1 MKKGFIFFLTFLFF
15 NAAIFAEQIQ
25 SQQNEETVQT
35 ISWEIVENANKY
47 QVEIEKFNSSIDSEN
62 QWEAFYTET
71 TSLSQVEVTFIPGR
85 YRIKVKPVNILG
97 RVVDQ
102 GQWLK
107 FRILTEAEWAEWEKQ
122 HSKGENQPV
131 FEDETEDDTDDAIED
146 VNQDKEKSKKQN
158 IFFKAIRLGFDIP
171 VYQPLDFTM
180 NMKLSADVIGTKWF
194 FWNTGFVLSPKLK
207 GTILNNSFEVKGGM
221 ETSVNFR
228 IPFKY
233 ASPYAGIAAGYY
245 LFNENGICAGEKDMY
260 VALAVGT
267 EFLKYGDVKVYFG
280 MDDILNSQKMFLS
293 VGAGGIIPLK

>member
-35 ISWEIVENANKY
+35 ISWEIVKNANKY

-131 FEDETEDDTDDAIED
+131 FEDETEDD
-146 VNQDKEKSKKQN
+146 NQNKEKSKKQN
-158 IFFKAIRLGFDIP
+158 IFFKAIRLGFDVP

-194 FWNTGFVLSPKLK
+194 SWNTGFVLSPKLK
-207 GTILNNSFEVKGGM
+207 GTILNISFEVKGGM

-228 IPFKY
+228 IPFKN
-233 ASPYAGIAAGYY
+233 ASPYAGIVAGYY
-245 LFNENGICAGEKDMY
+245 LFNENGICVGEKDMY

>member
-47 QVEIEKFNSSIDSEN
+47 QVEIEKFNSSIVSEN

-131 FEDETEDDTDDAIED
+131 FEDETEDD
-146 VNQDKEKSKKQN
+146 NQNKEKSKKQN
-158 IFFKAIRLGFDIP
+158 IFFKAIRLGVDVP

-194 FWNTGFVLSPKLK
+194 SWNTGFVLSPKLK

-233 ASPYAGIAAGYY
+233 ASPYAGIVAGYY
-245 LFNENGICAGEKDMY
+245 LFNENGICTGEKDMY

-280 MDDILNSQKMFLS
+280 MDDILNSQKLFLS
-293 VGAGGIIPLK
+293 VGVGGIIPLK

>member
-35 ISWEIVENANKY
+35 ISWEIVKNANKY

-131 FEDETEDDTDDAIED
+131 FEDEIEDD
-146 VNQDKEKSKKQN
+146 NQDKEKSKKQN

-180 NMKLSADVIGTKWF
+180 NIKLSADVIGTKWF

-207 GTILNNSFEVKGGM
+207 GTILTNSFEVKGGM

-228 IPFKY
+228 IPFKN

>member
-131 FEDETEDDTDDAIED
+131 FEDETEDD
-146 VNQDKEKSKKQN
+146 NQNKEKSKKQN
-158 IFFKAIRLGFDIP
+158 IFFKAIRLGFDVP

-194 FWNTGFVLSPKLK
+194 SWNTGFVLSPKLK
-207 GTILNNSFEVKGGM
+207 GTILNNSFEAKGGM

-228 IPFKY
+228 IPFKN
-233 ASPYAGIAAGYY
+233 ASPYAGIVAGYY

>member
-131 FEDETEDDTDDAIED
+131 FEDETEDD
-146 VNQDKEKSKKQN
+146 NQNKEKSKKQN
-158 IFFKAIRLGFDIP
+158 IFFKAIRLGFDVP

-194 FWNTGFVLSPKLK
+194 SWNTGFVLSPKLK

-228 IPFKY
+228 IPFKN
-233 ASPYAGIAAGYY
+233 ASPYAGIVTGYY

>member
-131 FEDETEDDTDDAIED
+131 FEDETEDD
-146 VNQDKEKSKKQN
+146 NQNKEKSKKQN

-207 GTILNNSFEVKGGM
+207 GTILTNSFEVKGGM

-228 IPFKY
+228 IPFKN

>member
-1 MKKGFIFFLTFLFF
+1 MKKGFIFLLTFLFF

-131 FEDETEDDTDDAIED
+131 FEDETEDD
-146 VNQDKEKSKKQN
+146 NQDKEKSKKQN

-207 GTILNNSFEVKGGM
+207 GTILNISFEVKGGM

-228 IPFKY
+228 IPFKN

>member
-131 FEDETEDDTDDAIED
+131 FEDETEDD
-146 VNQDKEKSKKQN
+146 NQNKEKSKKQN
-158 IFFKAIRLGFDIP
+158 IFFKAIRLGVDVP

-194 FWNTGFVLSPKLK
+194 SWNTGFVLSPKLK
-207 GTILNNSFEVKGGM
+207 GTILNNSFEAKGGM

-228 IPFKY
+228 IPFKN
-233 ASPYAGIAAGYY
+233 ASPYAGIVAGYY

>member
-85 YRIKVKPVNILG
+85 YRIKVMPVNILG

-131 FEDETEDDTDDAIED
+131 FEDETEDD
-146 VNQDKEKSKKQN
+146 NQNKEKSKKQN
-158 IFFKAIRLGFDIP
+158 IFFKAIRLGFDVP
-171 VYQPLDFTM
+171 VYQPLNFTM
-180 NMKLSADVIGTKWF
+180 NIKLSADVIGTKWF
-194 FWNTGFVLSPKLK
+194 SWNTGFVLSPKLK
-207 GTILNNSFEVKGGM
+207 GTILNNSFEAKGGM

-228 IPFKY
+228 IPFKN
-233 ASPYAGIAAGYY
+233 ASPYAGIVAGYY

>member
-1 MKKGFIFFLTFLFF
+1 MKKGFIFFLTFIFF

-131 FEDETEDDTDDAIED
+131 FEDETEDD
-146 VNQDKEKSKKQN
+146 NQNKEKSKKQN

-180 NMKLSADVIGTKWF
+180 NIKLSADVIGTKWF
-194 FWNTGFVLSPKLK
+194 SWNTGFVLSPKLK

-228 IPFKY
+228 IPFKN
-233 ASPYAGIAAGYY
+233 ASPYAGIVTGYY

>member
-1 MKKGFIFFLTFLFF
+1 MKKGFIFLLTFLFF

-85 YRIKVKPVNILG
+85 YRIKVMPVNILG

-131 FEDETEDDTDDAIED
+131 FEDETEDD
-146 VNQDKEKSKKQN
+146 NQDKEKSKKQN

-180 NMKLSADVIGTKWF
+180 NIKLSADVIGTKWF

-207 GTILNNSFEVKGGM
+207 GTILTNSFEVKGGM

-228 IPFKY
+228 IPFKN

>member
-1 MKKGFIFFLTFLFF
+1 MKKGFIFLLTFLFF

-85 YRIKVKPVNILG
+85 YRIKVMPVNILG

-131 FEDETEDDTDDAIED
+131 FEDEIEDD
-146 VNQDKEKSKKQN
+146 NQDKEKSKKQN

-180 NMKLSADVIGTKWF
+180 NIKLSADVIGTKWF
-194 FWNTGFVLSPKLK
+194 SWNTGFVLSPKLK

-228 IPFKY
+228 IPFKN

>member
-1 MKKGFIFFLTFLFF
+1 MKKGFIFFLTFLFL

-85 YRIKVKPVNILG
+85 YRIKVMPVNILG

-131 FEDETEDDTDDAIED
+131 FEDETEDD
-146 VNQDKEKSKKQN
+146 NQDKEKSKKQN

-180 NMKLSADVIGTKWF
+180 NIKLSADVIGTKWF

-207 GTILNNSFEVKGGM
+207 GTILTNSFEVKGGM

-228 IPFKY
+228 IPFKN

>member
-1 MKKGFIFFLTFLFF
+1 MKKGFIFLLTFLFF

-131 FEDETEDDTDDAIED
+131 FEDETEDD
-146 VNQDKEKSKKQN
+146 NQNKEKSKKQN
-158 IFFKAIRLGFDIP
+158 IFFKAIRLGFDVP

-194 FWNTGFVLSPKLK
+194 SWNTGFVLSPKLK
-207 GTILNNSFEVKGGM
+207 GTILNNSFEAKGGM

-228 IPFKY
+228 IPFKN
-233 ASPYAGIAAGYY
+233 ASPYAGIVAGYY

>member
-1 MKKGFIFFLTFLFF
+1 MKKGFIFFLTFLLF
-15 NAAIFAEQIQ
+15 NAAIFSEQIQ

-85 YRIKVKPVNILG
+85 YRIKVMPVNILG

-131 FEDETEDDTDDAIED
+131 FEDETEDD
-146 VNQDKEKSKKQN
+146 NQNKEKSKKQN
-158 IFFKAIRLGFDIP
+158 IFFKAIRLGFDVP

-194 FWNTGFVLSPKLK
+194 SWNTGFVLSPKLK
-207 GTILNNSFEVKGGM
+207 GTILNNSFEAKGGM

-228 IPFKY
+228 IPFKN

>member
-1 MKKGFIFFLTFLFF
+1 MKKGFIFFLTFLLF

-85 YRIKVKPVNILG
+85 YRIKVMPVNILG

-122 HSKGENQPV
+122 HSIGENQPV
-131 FEDETEDDTDDAIED
+131 FEDETED

-180 NMKLSADVIGTKWF
+180 NIKLSADVIGTKWF

-207 GTILNNSFEVKGGM
+207 GTILTNSFEVKGGM

-228 IPFKY
+228 IPFKN

-293 VGAGGIIPLK
+293 VGVGGIIPLK

>member
-1 MKKGFIFFLTFLFF
+1 MKKGFIFLLTFLFF

-85 YRIKVKPVNILG
+85 YRIKVMPVNILG

-131 FEDETEDDTDDAIED
+131 FEDETEDD
-146 VNQDKEKSKKQN
+146 NQDKEKSKKQN

-194 FWNTGFVLSPKLK
+194 SWNTGFVLSPKLK
-207 GTILNNSFEVKGGM
+207 GTILNISFEVKGGM

-233 ASPYAGIAAGYY
+233 ASPYAGIVAGYY

>member
-1 MKKGFIFFLTFLFF
+1 M
-15 NAAIFAEQIQ
+15 
-25 SQQNEETVQT
+25 
-35 ISWEIVENANKY
+35 
-47 QVEIEKFNSSIDSEN
+47 
-62 QWEAFYTET
+62 
-71 TSLSQVEVTFIPGR
+71 
-85 YRIKVKPVNILG
+85 NILG

-158 IFFKAIRLGFDIP
+158 IFFKAIRLGFDVP

-180 NMKLSADVIGTKWF
+180 NIKLSADVIGTKWF

-233 ASPYAGIAAGYY
+233 ASPYAGIVAGYY

>member
-131 FEDETEDDTDDAIED
+131 FEDETEDD
-146 VNQDKEKSKKQN
+146 NQNKEKSKKQN
-158 IFFKAIRLGFDIP
+158 IFFKAIRLGFDVP

-194 FWNTGFVLSPKLK
+194 SWNTGFVLSPKLK
-207 GTILNNSFEVKGGM
+207 GTILNNSFEAKGGM

-228 IPFKY
+228 IPFKN
-233 ASPYAGIAAGYY
+233 ASPYAGIVAGYY
-245 LFNENGICAGEKDMY
+245 LFNENGICVGEKDMY

>member
-1 MKKGFIFFLTFLFF
+1 MKKGFIFFLTFLLF
-15 NAAIFAEQIQ
+15 NAAIFSEQIQ

-85 YRIKVKPVNILG
+85 YRIKVMPVNILG

-131 FEDETEDDTDDAIED
+131 FEDETEDD
-146 VNQDKEKSKKQN
+146 NQDKEKSKKQN
-158 IFFKAIRLGFDIP
+158 IFFKAIRLGFDVP

-207 GTILNNSFEVKGGM
+207 GTILTNSFEVKGGM
-221 ETSVNFR
+221 ETSINFR
-228 IPFKY
+228 IPFKN

>member
-1 MKKGFIFFLTFLFF
+1 MKKGFIFLLTFLFF

-71 TSLSQVEVTFIPGR
+71 TYLSQVEVTFIPGR
-85 YRIKVKPVNILG
+85 YRIKVLPVNILG

-107 FRILTEAEWAEWEKQ
+107 FKILTEAEWAEWEKQ

-131 FEDETEDDTDDAIED
+131 FEDETED
-146 VNQDKEKSKKQN
+146 VNQNKEKSKKQN
-158 IFFKAIRLGFDIP
+158 IFFKAIRLGFDVP

-180 NMKLSADVIGTKWF
+180 NIKLSADVIGTKWF

-233 ASPYAGIAAGYY
+233 VSPYAGISAGYY
-245 LFNENGICAGEKDMY
+245 LFNENGICAGEKEMY
-260 VALAVGT
+260 VALAVGI
-267 EFLKYGDVKVYFG
+267 EFLKYGDLKVYFG

-293 VGAGGIIPLK
+293 VGVGGIIPLK

>member
-1 MKKGFIFFLTFLFF
+1 MKKGFIFFLTFLFL

-25 SQQNEETVQT
+25 SQQNGETVQT

-131 FEDETEDDTDDAIED
+131 FEDETEDD
-146 VNQDKEKSKKQN
+146 NQNKEKSKKQN
-158 IFFKAIRLGFDIP
+158 IFFKAIRLGFDVP

-194 FWNTGFVLSPKLK
+194 SWNTGFVLSPKLK
-207 GTILNNSFEVKGGM
+207 GTILNISFEVKGGM

-228 IPFKY
+228 IPFKN

>member
-1 MKKGFIFFLTFLFF
+1 MKKGFIFLLTFLFF

-85 YRIKVKPVNILG
+85 YRIKVMPVNILG

-131 FEDETEDDTDDAIED
+131 FEDETEDD
-146 VNQDKEKSKKQN
+146 NQNKEKSKKQN
-158 IFFKAIRLGFDIP
+158 IFFKAIRLGFDVP

-180 NMKLSADVIGTKWF
+180 NIKLSADVIGTKWF
-194 FWNTGFVLSPKLK
+194 SWNTGFVLSPKLK
-207 GTILNNSFEVKGGM
+207 GTILNISFEVKGGM

-228 IPFKY
+228 IPFKN
-233 ASPYAGIAAGYY
+233 ASPYAGIVAGYY

>member
-1 MKKGFIFFLTFLFF
+1 MKKGFIFLLTFLFF

-85 YRIKVKPVNILG
+85 YRIKVMPVNILG

-131 FEDETEDDTDDAIED
+131 FEDETEDD
-146 VNQDKEKSKKQN
+146 NQNKEKSKKQN

-180 NMKLSADVIGTKWF
+180 NIKLSADVIGTKWF

-207 GTILNNSFEVKGGM
+207 GTILTNSFEVKGGM

-228 IPFKY
+228 IPFKN

>member
-131 FEDETEDDTDDAIED
+131 FEDETEDD
-146 VNQDKEKSKKQN
+146 NQNKEKSKKQN
-158 IFFKAIRLGFDIP
+158 IFFKAIRLGFDVP

-194 FWNTGFVLSPKLK
+194 SWNTGFVLSPKLK
-207 GTILNNSFEVKGGM
+207 GTILNISFEVKGGM

-228 IPFKY
+228 IPFKN
-233 ASPYAGIAAGYY
+233 ASPYAGIVAGYY
-245 LFNENGICAGEKDMY
+245 LFNENGICVGEKDMY

>member
-1 MKKGFIFFLTFLFF
+1 MKKGFIFFLTFIFF

-131 FEDETEDDTDDAIED
+131 FEDETEDD
-146 VNQDKEKSKKQN
+146 NQNKEKSKKQN
-158 IFFKAIRLGFDIP
+158 IFFKAIRLGFDVP

-194 FWNTGFVLSPKLK
+194 SWNTGFVLSPKLK
-207 GTILNNSFEVKGGM
+207 GTILNNSFEAKGGM

-228 IPFKY
+228 IPFKN
-233 ASPYAGIAAGYY
+233 ASPYAGIVAGYY

>member
-15 NAAIFAEQIQ
+15 NAAIFSEQIQ

-47 QVEIEKFNSSIDSEN
+47 QVEIEKFNFSIDSEN

-85 YRIKVKPVNILG
+85 YRIKVMPVNILG

-131 FEDETEDDTDDAIED
+131 FEDETEDD
-146 VNQDKEKSKKQN
+146 NQDKEKSKKQN

-180 NMKLSADVIGTKWF
+180 NMKLSSDVIGTKWF

-228 IPFKY
+228 IPFKN

-245 LFNENGICAGEKDMY
+245 LFNENGFCAGEKDMY

>member
-1 MKKGFIFFLTFLFF
+1 MKKGFIFFLTFIFF
-15 NAAIFAEQIQ
+15 NAAIFSEQIQ

-131 FEDETEDDTDDAIED
+131 FEDEIED
-146 VNQDKEKSKKQN
+146 VNQNKEKSKKQN
-158 IFFKAIRLGFDIP
+158 IFFKAIRLGFDVP
-171 VYQPLDFTM
+171 VYQPLNFTM
-180 NMKLSADVIGTKWF
+180 NIKLSADVIGTKWF
-194 FWNTGFVLSPKLK
+194 SWNTGFVLSPKLK

-228 IPFKY
+228 IPFKN
-233 ASPYAGIAAGYY
+233 ASPYAGIVTGYY

-280 MDDILNSQKMFLS
+280 LDDILNSQKMFLS

>member
-1 MKKGFIFFLTFLFF
+1 MKKGFIFFLTFIFF

-25 SQQNEETVQT
+25 PQQNEETVQT

-131 FEDETEDDTDDAIED
+131 FEDETEDD
-146 VNQDKEKSKKQN
+146 NQDKEKSKKQN

-180 NMKLSADVIGTKWF
+180 NIKLSADVIGTKWF

-228 IPFKY
+228 NPFKN
-233 ASPYAGIAAGYY
+233 ASPYAGIVAGYY

>member
-131 FEDETEDDTDDAIED
+131 FEDETEDD
-146 VNQDKEKSKKQN
+146 NQNKEKSKKQN

-180 NMKLSADVIGTKWF
+180 NIKLSADVIGTKWF

-207 GTILNNSFEVKGGM
+207 GTILNNSFEAKGGM

-228 IPFKY
+228 IPFKN
-233 ASPYAGIAAGYY
+233 ASPYAGIAARYY

>member
-1 MKKGFIFFLTFLFF
+1 MFLFF

-62 QWEAFYTET
+62 QWEPFYTET
-71 TSLSQVEVTFIPGR
+71 TYLSQVEVTFIPGR
-85 YRIKVKPVNILG
+85 YRIKVLPVNILG

-131 FEDETEDDTDDAIED
+131 FEDEIEDD
-146 VNQDKEKSKKQN
+146 NQDKEKSKKQN
-158 IFFKAIRLGFDIP
+158 IFFKAIRLGFDVP

-180 NMKLSADVIGTKWF
+180 NIKLSADVIGTKWF

-207 GTILNNSFEVKGGM
+207 GSILTNSFEVKGGM

-228 IPFKY
+228 IPFKN

>member
-1 MKKGFIFFLTFLFF
+1 MKKGFIFFLTFLLF
-15 NAAIFAEQIQ
+15 NAAIFSEQIQ

-47 QVEIEKFNSSIDSEN
+47 QVEIEKFNSLIDSEN

-85 YRIKVKPVNILG
+85 SRIKVMPVNILG

-131 FEDETEDDTDDAIED
+131 FEDETEDD
-146 VNQDKEKSKKQN
+146 NQDKEKSKKQN

-180 NMKLSADVIGTKWF
+180 NIKLSADVIGTKWF
-194 FWNTGFVLSPKLK
+194 FLNTGFVLSPKLK

-221 ETSVNFR
+221 ETSANFR
-228 IPFKY
+228 IPFKN

-293 VGAGGIIPLK
+293 VGVGGIIPLK

>member
-1 MKKGFIFFLTFLFF
+1 MKKGFIFLLTFLFF

-85 YRIKVKPVNILG
+85 YRIKVMPVNILG

-131 FEDETEDDTDDAIED
+131 FEDEIEDD
-146 VNQDKEKSKKQN
+146 NQDKEKSKKQN

-180 NMKLSADVIGTKWF
+180 NIKLSADVIGTKWF

-207 GTILNNSFEVKGGM
+207 GTILTNSFEVKGGM

-228 IPFKY
+228 IPFKN

>member
-131 FEDETEDDTDDAIED
+131 FEDETEDD
-146 VNQDKEKSKKQN
+146 NQNKEKSKKQN
-158 IFFKAIRLGFDIP
+158 IFFKAIRLGFDVP

-180 NMKLSADVIGTKWF
+180 NIKLSADVIGTKWF
-194 FWNTGFVLSPKLK
+194 FWNTGFVYPQ
-207 GTILNNSFEVKGGM
+207 NSKEQF
-221 ETSVNFR
+221 
-228 IPFKY
+228 
-233 ASPYAGIAAGYY
+233 
-245 LFNENGICAGEKDMY
+245 
-260 VALAVGT
+260 
-267 EFLKYGDVKVYFG
+267 
-280 MDDILNSQKMFLS
+280 
-293 VGAGGIIPLK
+293 

>member
-1 MKKGFIFFLTFLFF
+1 MKKGFIFFLTFLLF

-85 YRIKVKPVNILG
+85 YRIKVLPVNILG

-131 FEDETEDDTDDAIED
+131 FEDETEDD
-146 VNQDKEKSKKQN
+146 NQDKEKSKKQN

-180 NMKLSADVIGTKWF
+180 NMKLSSDVIGTKWF
-194 FWNTGFVLSPKLK
+194 SWNTGFVLSPKLK

-228 IPFKY
+228 IPFKN

>member
-131 FEDETEDDTDDAIED
+131 FEDETEDD
-146 VNQDKEKSKKQN
+146 NQNKEKSKKQN
-158 IFFKAIRLGFDIP
+158 IFFKAIRLGFDVP

-194 FWNTGFVLSPKLK
+194 SWNTGFVLSPKLK
-207 GTILNNSFEVKGGM
+207 GTILNNSFEAKGGM

-228 IPFKY
+228 IPFKN
-233 ASPYAGIAAGYY
+233 ASPYAGIVTGYY

>member
-1 MKKGFIFFLTFLFF
+1 MKKGFIFLLTFLFF

-85 YRIKVKPVNILG
+85 YRIKVMPVNILG

-131 FEDETEDDTDDAIED
+131 FEDETEDD
-146 VNQDKEKSKKQN
+146 NQNKEKSKKQN
-158 IFFKAIRLGFDIP
+158 IFFKAIRLGFDVP

-207 GTILNNSFEVKGGM
+207 GTILTNSFEVKGGM

-228 IPFKY
+228 IPFKN